1 MNNELDFFSTS
12 YPHFFISAE
21 QIEDN
26 RVSLNGP
33 DVIHI
38 TKVLR
43 LRPGENLIFMDG
55 RGKSYLAAIEKIIT
69 GEVVCVVQREIPAPA
84 ASPLRVTLVQG
95 IPKGDKMDLIIQK
108 GTELGVNL
116 VIPLLCERTVVK
128 LDEAKTLMRLKRWR
142 RIALEAAKQC
152 RRNDVPEI
160 CRPKG
165 WEQVWASLP
174 PGAAALIPWEEEVE
188 YSLKD
193 FFRQRPELADTYIF
207 IGPEGGFTR
216 EEVECARLHGVHAV
230 TLGPRILRTETAGPA
245 VLAIF
250 QYQWGDLG
258 GWSDGKKTGG
268 FNHPGL

>member
-1 MNNELDFFSTS
+1 MNNEPDFFNTS
-12 YPHFFISAE
+12 YPHFFISAD

-43 LRPGENLIFMDG
+43 LRPGENLICMDG
-55 RGKSYLAAIEKIIT
+55 RGKSYLVEIEKFFM
-69 GEVVCVVQREIPAPA
+69 GEVICTVQKEIPAPA

-128 LDEAKTLMRLKRWR
+128 LDEAKTLMRLKRWQ

-152 RRNDVPEI
+152 RRIDVPEI

-165 WEQVWASLP
+165 WEQVWTTLS
-174 PGAAALIPWEEEVE
+174 PGAATLILWEEEVE
-188 YSLKD
+188 YSFKE
-193 FFRQRPELADTYIF
+193 FFRQHPELKAINIF

-216 EEVECARLHGVHAV
+216 EEVERTRFHGVRPV
-230 TLGPRILRTETAGPA
+230 TLGPRILRTETAGLA
-245 VLAIF
+245 VLALV

-258 GWSDGKKTGG
+258 G
-268 FNHPGL
+268 